1 LTQYQFAKN
10 KIMATTMAGQSLG
23 DALRLHDDK
32 DELHPYGRTLLVTD
46 TIEADGRFIL
56 CHLAAQ
62 TAAAAQQVVLRRRR
76 GQPEHKE
83 SASSPGG
90 GGGVLWIACGSGST
104 ESSTVRSAIRRIG
117 GSLAAGSLAEH
128 VSVHSVPT
136 MLLAEQG
143 IVAGDDH
150 GATEDSSSFP
160 PPEPQPLS
168 SMWERLLAMIYD
180 WRRQQPQTTTGGSD
194 NGSSYPVV
202 IIDDLSTLAALLG
215 EQQAY
220 LLAYYAR
227 DLSLQLNFD
236 LVLRSFGT
244 DATSFHHPIAFFG
257 AGGQGDGSS
266 SVEDD
271 AFYCWEA
278 GLVELADQI
287 VDVRPLASGYSRE
300 AQGRFFV
307 TDNTSQR
314 HQQPKKQRLY
324 NYLLLDNDVRVFRKE

>member
-1 LTQYQFAKN
+1 
-10 KIMATTMAGQSLG
+10 MATTMAGQSLG
-23 DALRLHDDK
+23 DALRLHDDDK
-32 DELHPYGRTLLVTD
+32 ELHHGRTILVTD

-62 TAAAAQQVVLRRRR
+62 TAAAAAQQLVRIRRSQS
-76 GQPEHKE
+76 GQPEPNE
-83 SASSPGG
+83 PASSP
-90 GGGVLWIACGSGST
+90 GGVLWIACGSGLT
-104 ESSTVRSAIRRIG
+104 EPTTVRSAIRRLG
-117 GSLAAGSLAEH
+117 GALAAGSLTDH
-128 VSVHSVPT
+128 VSVHSVPA

-143 IVAGDDH
+143 IVGRDRH
-150 GATEDSSSFP
+150 GATEDSSSSP

-168 SMWERLLAMIYD
+168 SMWERLLAMIHD
-180 WRRQQPQTTTGGSD
+180 WRQQQPQTITGRTD
-194 NGSSYPVV
+194 DGSSYPLV

-215 EQQAY
+215 ERQAY
-220 LLAYYAR
+220 LLAYYAW
-227 DLSLQLNFD
+227 DMSLQLNFD

-257 AGGQGDGSS
+257 AGGQDGGS
-266 SVEDD
+266 SVEDED
-271 AFYCWEA
+271 FYCWEA

-307 TDNTSQR
+307 TDNMSQR
-314 HQQPKKQRLY
+314 QNQPPPQHHQQQPKRQRLY

>member
-1 LTQYQFAKN
+1 
-10 KIMATTMAGQSLG
+10 MAGQSLG

-32 DELHPYGRTLLVTD
+32 ELHHQNGRTLLVTD

-62 TAAAAQQVVLRRRR
+62 TVAAAQKQVVRHRRSC

-83 SASSPGG
+83 PALSP
-90 GGGVLWIACGSGST
+90 GGGVLWIACGSGPT
-104 ESSTVRSAIRRIG
+104 EASTVRSAICRLG
-117 GSLAAGSLAEH
+117 GALAAGSSAGH
-128 VSVHSVPT
+128 VSVHSVPA

-143 IVAGDDH
+143 IVARDH
-150 GATEDSSSFP
+150 GSTENSSSSSP
-160 PPEPQPLS
+160 LEPQPRS
-168 SMWERLLAMIYD
+168 SMWERLLAMIHD
-180 WRRQQPQTTTGGSD
+180 WRKQPQTTGGTD
-194 NGSSYPVV
+194 DGSSSSSSDPLV

-215 EQQAY
+215 ERQAY

-236 LVLRSFGT
+236 LVMRSLGT
-244 DATSFHHPIAFFG
+244 DNATSFHQPIAFFG
-257 AGGQGDGSS
+257 AGGQSDGNS
-266 SVEDD
+266 SVEDED
-271 AFYCWEA
+271 FYCWEA
-278 GLVELADQI
+278 GLAELADQI

-307 TDNTSQR
+307 TDNMSQR
-314 HQQPKKQRLY
+314 QKNQPQQHQPPPPKRQRLY